1 MSGDLLAAPD
11 KGGGLFDVF
20 RHRDLLR
27 LIVRKEL
34 KVRYRSSVL
43 GLLWSYVKPAV
54 QFVVFYF
61 ALGVFLGLN
70 KQPNFVIYMFSGI
83 ILVNFFSEAFG
94 QATRSI
100 VANGALVKKIY
111 LPRELFPVASVWVA
125 VVHFLP
131 QFLILVAACLFFG
144 WAPSVVQLV
153 GAVGAFVMVTM
164 LGLGLGL
171 LFSAANVLFRDSEN
185 IVDLMLMMATWLSP
199 VLYAW
204 YLVRDTL
211 GEGFYFFYQ
220 LNPMTIAVELFH
232 AAFWS
237 PTNAV
242 RNAVEGARLPEHLIS
257 LWLPVGLLIAGAF
270 LVLGQTV
277 FRRLEGR
284 FAQEL

>member
-1 MSGDLLAAPD
+1 MSATTLTPPD
-11 KGGGLFDVF
+11 KGGGLIDVL
-20 RHRDLLR
+20 RRRELLQ

-54 QFVVFYF
+54 QFIVFYF

-100 VANGALVKKIY
+100 VANGALVKKIF

-125 VVHFLP
+125 IVHFLP
-131 QFLILVAACLFFG
+131 QLLILLVACLFFG
-144 WAPSVVQLV
+144 WSPTLVQLL
-153 GAVGAFVMVTM
+153 GAVGAFVIVTA

-171 LFSAANVLFRDSEN
+171 LFAAANVMFRDSEN

-204 YLVRDTL
+204 YLVRDSL
-211 GEGFYFFYQ
+211 GETFYFFYQ

-232 AAFWS
+232 AAFWF
-237 PTNAV
+237 PTAAV
-242 RNAVEGARLPEHLIS
+242 QKAPESAPLPEHLIS
-257 LWLPVGLLIAGAF
+257 LWLPVGLLISVVF
-270 LVLGQTV
+270 LILGQTV

>member
-1 MSGDLLAAPD
+1 MSQDTLAAPD
-11 KGGGLFDVF
+11 KGGGLFDVL
-20 RHRDLLR
+20 RRRDLLR

-43 GLLWSYVKPAV
+43 GLLWSYVKPGV
-54 QFVVFYF
+54 QFIVFYF

-83 ILVNFFSEAFG
+83 ILVNYFSEAFG
-94 QATRSI
+94 QATRSV
-100 VANGALVKKIY
+100 VANAALVKKIY

-125 VVHFLP
+125 IVHFLP
-131 QFLILVAACLFFG
+131 QLLILVFACFFFG
-144 WAPSVVQLV
+144 WTPSIPQLI
-153 GAVGAFVMVTM
+153 GAVGAFVIVTM
-164 LGLGLGL
+164 LSLGLGL
-171 LFSAANVLFRDSEN
+171 FFAAANVLFRDSEN
-185 IVDLMLMMATWLSP
+185 IVDLMLMMATWFSP

-211 GEGFYFFYQ
+211 GETFYFFYQ

-237 PTNAV
+237 PTSAV
-242 RNAVEGARLPEHLIS
+242 RLAPEGARLPENLLS
-257 LWLPVGLLIAGAF
+257 LWLPMGLLISLLILA
-270 LVLGQTV
+270 VGQSL

>member
-1 MSGDLLAAPD
+1 MSAELLAAPD
-11 KGGGLFDVF
+11 KGGGLLDVF
-20 RHRDLLR
+20 RRRELLR

-43 GLLWSYVKPAV
+43 GLLWSYVKPGV
-54 QFVVFYF
+54 QFIVFYF

-70 KQPNFVIYMFSGI
+70 KQPNFVVYMFSGI

-94 QATRSI
+94 NATRSV
-100 VANGALVKKIY
+100 VANGALVKKIF

-125 VVHFLP
+125 VVHFFP
-131 QFLILVAACLFFG
+131 QFLILLVACFFFG
-144 WAPSVVQLV
+144 WAPSLVQV
-153 GAVGAFVMVTM
+153 IGAIGGFIIVAM
-164 LGLGLGL
+164 LALGLGL
-171 LFSAANVLFRDSEN
+171 LFAAANVMFRDSEN

-199 VLYAW
+199 VLYPW

-211 GEGFYFFYQ
+211 GETFYFFYQ

-232 AAFWS
+232 FAFWS
-237 PTNAV
+237 PTAAV
-242 RNAVEGARLPEHLIS
+242 RTAVEGVRVPENLIS
-257 LWLPVGLLIAGAF
+257 VWMPVGLLVSLFILAI
-270 LVLGQTV
+270 GQTV

>member
-1 MSGDLLAAPD
+1 MSAELLAAPD
-11 KGGGLFDVF
+11 KGGGLLDVL
-20 RHRDLLR
+20 RRRELLK

-34 KVRYRSSVL
+34 KVRYRNSVL
-43 GLLWSYVKPAV
+43 GLLWSYVKPGV

-83 ILVNFFSEAFG
+83 ILVNFFSEAFSN
-94 QATRSI
+94 ATRSV
-100 VANGALVKKIY
+100 VANGALVKKIF

-131 QFLILVAACLFFG
+131 QFLILLVACVFVG
-144 WAPSVVQLV
+144 WSPSIVQLM
-153 GAVGAFVMVTM
+153 GAVGAFVIVAM
-164 LGLGLGL
+164 LSLGLGL
-171 LFSAANVLFRDSEN
+171 LFAAANVMFRDSEN

-211 GEGFYFFYQ
+211 GETFYFFYQ

-232 AAFWS
+232 FAFWA
-237 PTNAV
+237 PTAAV
-242 RNAVEGARLPEHLIS
+242 TAAPEGARMPDNLIS
-257 LWLPVGLLIAGAF
+257 LWLPVGLLSA
-270 LVLGQTV
+270 LVILAIGQTV

>member
-1 MSGDLLAAPD
+1 MSQDTLAAPD
-11 KGGGLFDVF
+11 KGGGLFDVL
-20 RHRDLLR
+20 RRRDLLR

-43 GLLWSYVKPAV
+43 GLLWSYVKPGV

-83 ILVNFFSEAFG
+83 ILVNYFSEAFG
-94 QATRSI
+94 QATRSV
-100 VANGALVKKIY
+100 VANAALVKKIY

-125 VVHFLP
+125 IVHFLP
-131 QFLILVAACLFFG
+131 QMLILLVACFFFG
-144 WAPSVVQLV
+144 WTPTIPQLI
-153 GAVGAFVMVTM
+153 GAVGAFVIVTM
-164 LGLGLGL
+164 LSLGLGL
-171 LFSAANVLFRDSEN
+171 FFAAANVLFRDSEN
-185 IVDLMLMMATWLSP
+185 IVDLMLMMATWFSP

-211 GEGFYFFYQ
+211 GETFYFFYQ

-237 PTNAV
+237 PTSAV
-242 RNAVEGARLPEHLIS
+242 RLAPEGARLPENLLSI
-257 LWLPVGLLIAGAF
+257 WLPVGLLVSLLILA
-270 LVLGQTV
+270 VGQSL

>member
-1 MSGDLLAAPD
+1 MSQDTLAAPD
-11 KGGGLFDVF
+11 KGGGLFDVL
-20 RHRDLLR
+20 RRRDLLR

-43 GLLWSYVKPAV
+43 GLLWSYVKPGV

-83 ILVNFFSEAFG
+83 ILVNYFSEAFG
-94 QATRSI
+94 QATRSV
-100 VANGALVKKIY
+100 VANAALVKKIY

-125 VVHFLP
+125 IVHFLP
-131 QFLILVAACLFFG
+131 QMLILLVACFFFG
-144 WAPSVVQLV
+144 WTPSIPQLI
-153 GAVGAFVMVTM
+153 GAVGAFVIVTM
-164 LGLGLGL
+164 LSLGLGL
-171 LFSAANVLFRDSEN
+171 FFAAANVLFRDSEN
-185 IVDLMLMMATWLSP
+185 IVDLMLMMATWFSP

-211 GEGFYFFYQ
+211 GETFYFFYQ

-237 PTNAV
+237 PTAAV
-242 RNAVEGARLPEHLIS
+242 RLAPEGARLPENLLSI
-257 LWLPVGLLIAGAF
+257 WLPVGLLVSLLILA
-270 LVLGQTV
+270 VGQSL

>member
-1 MSGDLLAAPD
+1 MSAELLAAPD
-11 KGGGLFDVF
+11 KGGGLLDVF
-20 RHRDLLR
+20 RRRELLR

-34 KVRYRSSVL
+34 KVRYRGSVL

-54 QFVVFYF
+54 QFIVFYF

-83 ILVNFFSEAFG
+83 ILVNFFSEAFSN
-94 QATRSI
+94 ATRSI
-100 VANGALVKKIY
+100 VANGALVKKIF

-125 VVHFLP
+125 MVHFLP
-131 QFLILVAACLFFG
+131 QFLILLTACFFFG
-144 WAPSVVQLV
+144 WTPSIVQII
-153 GAVGAFVMVTM
+153 GAIGAFVIVAM
-164 LGLGLGL
+164 LSLGLGL
-171 LFSAANVLFRDSEN
+171 LFAAANVMFRDSEN

-204 YLVRDTL
+204 YLVRDAL
-211 GEGFYFFYQ
+211 GETFYFFYQ

-232 AAFWS
+232 FAFWA
-237 PTNAV
+237 PTGAV
-242 RNAVEGARLPEHLIS
+242 RGAAEGARMPENLIS
-257 LWLPVGLLIAGAF
+257 LWLPIGLLVSLGLLAI
-270 LVLGQTV
+270 GQTI

>member
-1 MSGDLLAAPD
+1 MSAELLAAPD
-11 KGGGLFDVF
+11 KGGGLLDVL
-20 RHRDLLR
+20 RRRELLR

-43 GLLWSYVKPAV
+43 GLLWSYVKPGV
-54 QFVVFYF
+54 QFIVFYF

-83 ILVNFFSEAFG
+83 ILVNFFSEAFSN
-94 QATRSI
+94 ATRSV
-100 VANGALVKKIY
+100 VANGALVKKIF

-131 QFLILVAACLFFG
+131 QFLILLTACFFFG
-144 WAPSVVQLV
+144 WSPSIVQII
-153 GAVGAFVMVTM
+153 GAVGAFVIVA
-164 LGLGLGL
+164 LLSLGLGL
-171 LFSAANVLFRDSEN
+171 LFAAANVMFRDSEN

-211 GEGFYFFYQ
+211 GETFYFFYQ

-232 AAFWS
+232 FAFWA
-237 PTNAV
+237 PTAAV
-242 RNAVEGARLPEHLIS
+242 RTAAEGARMPDNLIS
-257 LWLPVGLLIAGAF
+257 LWLPVGLLISAVILAI
-270 LVLGQTV
+270 GQTV

>member
-1 MSGDLLAAPD
+1 MSGELLAAPD
-11 KGGGLFDVF
+11 NGGGLLDVI
-20 RHRDLLR
+20 RRRGLLR

-43 GLLWSYVKPAV
+43 GLLWSYVRPAV

-94 QATRSI
+94 QATRSV

-125 VVHFLP
+125 IVHFLP
-131 QFLILVAACLFFG
+131 QFLILLGACFFFG
-144 WAPSVVQLV
+144 WTPSVAQLI
-153 GAVGAFVMVTM
+153 GAVGAFVMVTI
-164 LGLGLGL
+164 LSLGLGL
-171 LFSAANVLFRDSEN
+171 LFAAANVMFRDSEN
-185 IVDLMLMMATWLSP
+185 IVDLMLMMATWFSP

-211 GEGFYFFYQ
+211 GETFYFFYQ
-220 LNPMTIAVELFH
+220 LNPMTIAVEIFH

-237 PTNAV
+237 PTAAV
-242 RNAVEGARLPEHLIS
+242 RMAPEGARLPDNLLSI
-257 LWLPVGLLIAGAF
+257 WLPVGLIISLLILA
-270 LVLGQTV
+270 LGQSV

>member
-1 MSGDLLAAPD
+1 MSQDALAAPD
-11 KGGGLFDVF
+11 KGGGLFDVL
-20 RHRDLLR
+20 RRRDLLR

-43 GLLWSYVKPAV
+43 GLLWSYVKPGV

-83 ILVNFFSEAFG
+83 ILVNYFSEAFG
-94 QATRSI
+94 QATRSV
-100 VANGALVKKIY
+100 VANAALVKKIY

-125 VVHFLP
+125 IVHFLP
-131 QFLILVAACLFFG
+131 QMLILLVACFFFG
-144 WAPSVVQLV
+144 WTPTIPQLI
-153 GAVGAFVMVTM
+153 GAAGAFVIVTM
-164 LGLGLGL
+164 LSLGLGL
-171 LFSAANVLFRDSEN
+171 FFAAANVLFRDSEN
-185 IVDLMLMMATWLSP
+185 IVDLMLMMATWFSP

-211 GEGFYFFYQ
+211 GETFYFFYQ

-237 PTNAV
+237 PTSAV
-242 RNAVEGARLPEHLIS
+242 RLAPEGARLPENLLS
-257 LWLPVGLLIAGAF
+257 LWLPVGLLISLLILA
-270 LVLGQTV
+270 VGQSA

>member
-1 MSGDLLAAPD
+1 MSQDTLAAPD
-11 KGGGLFDVF
+11 KGGGLFDVL
-20 RHRDLLR
+20 RRRDLLR

-43 GLLWSYVKPAV
+43 GLLWSYVKPGV

-83 ILVNFFSEAFG
+83 ILVNYFSEAFG
-94 QATRSI
+94 QATRSV
-100 VANGALVKKIY
+100 VANAALVKKIY

-125 VVHFLP
+125 IVHFLP
-131 QFLILVAACLFFG
+131 QMLILLVACFFFG
-144 WAPSVVQLV
+144 WTPTIPQLI
-153 GAVGAFVMVTM
+153 GAVGAFVIVTM
-164 LGLGLGL
+164 LSLGLGL
-171 LFSAANVLFRDSEN
+171 FFAAANVLFRDSEN
-185 IVDLMLMMATWLSP
+185 IVDLMLMMATWFSP

-211 GEGFYFFYQ
+211 GETFYFFYQ

-237 PTNAV
+237 PTSAV
-242 RNAVEGARLPEHLIS
+242 RLAPEGARLPENLLSI
-257 LWLPVGLLIAGAF
+257 WLPVGLLVSLMILA
-270 LVLGQTV
+270 VGQSL

>member
-1 MSGDLLAAPD
+1 MSQDTLAAPD
-11 KGGGLFDVF
+11 KGGGLFDVL
-20 RHRDLLR
+20 RRRDLLR

-43 GLLWSYVKPAV
+43 GLLWSYVKPGV

-83 ILVNFFSEAFG
+83 ILVNYFSEAFG
-94 QATRSI
+94 QATRSV
-100 VANGALVKKIY
+100 VANAALVKKIY

-125 VVHFLP
+125 IVHFLP
-131 QFLILVAACLFFG
+131 QMLILLVACFFFG
-144 WAPSVVQLV
+144 WTPTIPQLI
-153 GAVGAFVMVTM
+153 GAVGAFLIVTM
-164 LGLGLGL
+164 LSLGLGL
-171 LFSAANVLFRDSEN
+171 FFAAANVLFRDSEN
-185 IVDLMLMMATWLSP
+185 IVDLMLMMATWFSP

-211 GEGFYFFYQ
+211 GETFYFFYQ

-237 PTNAV
+237 PTSAV
-242 RNAVEGARLPEHLIS
+242 RLAPEGARLPENLLS
-257 LWLPVGLLIAGAF
+257 LWLPVGLLISLLILA
-270 LVLGQTV
+270 VGQSA

>member
-1 MSGDLLAAPD
+1 MSVATLTPPD
-11 KGGGLFDVF
+11 KGGGLLDVLH
-20 RHRDLLR
+20 HRELLH

-100 VANGALVKKIY
+100 VANGALVKKIF
-111 LPRELFPVASVWVA
+111 LPRELFPVASIWVA
-125 VVHFLP
+125 IIHFLP
-131 QFLILVAACLFFG
+131 QLLILLAACLFFG
-144 WAPSVVQLV
+144 WAPSFVQLV
-153 GAVGAFVMVTM
+153 GALGAFAMVTM

-171 LFSAANVLFRDSEN
+171 LFAAANVMFRDSEN

-199 VLYAW
+199 VLYSW

-211 GEGFYFFYQ
+211 GETFYFFYQ

-232 AAFWS
+232 AAFWF
-237 PTNAV
+237 PTDAV
-242 RNAVEGARLPEHLIS
+242 QRAPEGAPLPEHLIS
-257 LWLPVGLLIAGAF
+257 LWLPVGLLISAIF

>member
-1 MSGDLLAAPD
+1 MSAATLTPPD
-11 KGGGLFDVF
+11 KGGGLIDVL
-20 RHRDLLR
+20 RHRELLR

-100 VANGALVKKIY
+100 VANGALVKKIF

-125 VVHFLP
+125 IVHFLP
-131 QFLILVAACLFFG
+131 QLLILLTACLFFG
-144 WAPSVVQLV
+144 WSPSVIQLI
-153 GAVGAFVMVTM
+153 GAVGAFVIVTM

-171 LFSAANVLFRDSEN
+171 FFSAANVMFRDSEN

-211 GEGFYFFYQ
+211 GETFYFFYQ

-232 AAFWS
+232 AAFWF
-237 PTNAV
+237 PTDAV
-242 RNAVEGARLPEHLIS
+242 QKARESAPLPEHLIS
-257 LWLPVGLLIAGAF
+257 LWLPVGLLIAAF
-270 LVLGQTV
+270 FLFLGQTV